1 MNIAYIGYIFFCK
14 KIGYQLEERGHKVKY
29 LDYNDWGRK
38 LIPSLKDVWEMDV
51 IHFICAIGCRKYFYI
66 FVIRYLLKKKIIVH
80 FVGSD
85 ILRLKKVNYF
95 DRLNWI
101 LALKSAN
108 RIFVGA
114 PWHVDELNKYLKTE
128 SLILFF
134 NHYEIER
141 RSIPFPDQFTV
152 LSYLPSGK
160 PDFYGEKLIKVLIEK
175 YPEIKFIILG
185 INKFSHYPNV
195 ETIQIDYDLD
205 MTEIYKQ
212 TSLLIRLTKHDGFS
226 SMVLEALSL
235 GRNVIWTYKIP
246 HCFQTV
252 AERDNLLNQFDR
264 AREEIYNSSGADW
277 VRNNFNFN
285 NFINKLESLY
295 VNPNYKFNPIVIK

>member
-1 MNIAYIGYIFFCK
+1 MNIAYIGHIFFCK
-14 KIGYQLEERGHKVKY
+14 KIGCQLEERGHNVKY

-38 LIPSLKDVWEMDV
+38 LIPSLKDVWKMDV

-66 FVIRYLLKKKIIVH
+66 IVIRYLLKKKIIVH

-85 ILRLKKVNYF
+85 ILRLKKVKYF
-95 DRLNWI
+95 DRLNWV
-101 LALKSAN
+101 LALKSTH

-114 PWHVDELNKYLKTE
+114 PWHVDELKNYLKTE

-134 NHYEIER
+134 NNYESKREP
-141 RSIPFPDQFTV
+141 IPFPYQFTV
-152 LSYLPSGK
+152 LSYLPPGK
-160 PDFYGEKLIKVLIEK
+160 PGFYGEKLIKVLIEK

-185 INKFSHYPNV
+185 INKFSYFPNV
-195 ETIQIDYDLD
+195 ETKQIDYDTD
-205 MTEIYKQ
+205 MMEIYKQ

-235 GRNVIWTYKIP
+235 GRNVIWTYNIP
-246 HCFQTV
+246 HCFQTE
-252 AERDNLLNQFDR
+252 AEREKLLNLFNK
-264 AREEIYNSSGADW
+264 ARKRKYNSSGAHW
-277 VRNNFNFN
+277 VRNNFNYS

-295 VNPNYKFNPIVIK
+295 VNPNYKFKPIVIK

>member
-38 LIPSLKDVWEMDV
+38 LIPSLKDVWKMDV

-114 PWHVDELNKYLKTE
+114 PWHVDELKNYLKTE

-134 NHYEIER
+134 NNYERER
-141 RSIPFPDQFTV
+141 EPIPFPYQFTV
-152 LSYLPSGK
+152 LSYLPPGK
-160 PDFYGEKLIKVLIEK
+160 PDFYGEKLIKGLIEK

-185 INKFSHYPNV
+185 INKFSYFPNV
-195 ETIQIDYDLD
+195 ETKQIDYDTD
-205 MTEIYKQ
+205 MMEIYKQ

-246 HCFQTV
+246 HCFQTE
-252 AERDNLLNQFDR
+252 AEREKLLNLFNK
-264 AREEIYNSSGADW
+264 ARKGEYNSSGAHW
-277 VRNNFNFN
+277 VRNNFNYS

-295 VNPNYKFNPIVIK
+295 VNPNYKFKPIVIK

>member
-1 MNIAYIGYIFFCK
+1 MV
-14 KIGYQLEERGHKVKY
+14 L
-29 LDYNDWGRK
+29 RK
-38 LIPSLKDVWEMDV
+38 NLM
-51 IHFICAIGCRKYFYI
+51 
-66 FVIRYLLKKKIIVH
+66 KKIIVH

-85 ILRLKKVNYF
+85 ILRLKKVKYF

-101 LALKSAN
+101 LALKSAH

-114 PWHVDELNKYLKTE
+114 PWHVDELKNYLKTE

-134 NHYEIER
+134 NNYESE
-141 RSIPFPDQFTV
+141 SEPIPFPYQFTV
-152 LSYLPSGK
+152 LSYLPPGK

-185 INKFSHYPNV
+185 INKFSYFPNV
-195 ETIQIDYDLD
+195 ETKQIDYDTD
-205 MTEIYKQ
+205 MMEIYKQ

-246 HCFQTV
+246 HCFQTE
-252 AERDNLLNQFDR
+252 AEREKLLNLFNK
-264 AREEIYNSSGADW
+264 ARKRKYNSSGAHW
-277 VRNNFNFN
+277 VRNNFNYS

-295 VNPNYKFNPIVIK
+295 VNPNYKFKPIVIK

>member
-1 MNIAYIGYIFFCK
+1 MNIAYIGHIFFCK
-14 KIGYQLEERGHKVKY
+14 KIGCQLEERGHKVKY

-38 LIPSLKDVWEMDV
+38 LIPSLKDVWKMDV

-85 ILRLKKVNYF
+85 ILRLKKVKYF

-101 LALKSAN
+101 LALKSAH

-114 PWHVDELNKYLKTE
+114 PWHVDELKNYLKTE

-134 NHYEIER
+134 NNYERER
-141 RSIPFPDQFTV
+141 EPIPFPYQFTV
-152 LSYLPSGK
+152 LSYLPPGK
-160 PDFYGEKLIKVLIEK
+160 PDFYGEKLIKGLIEK

-185 INKFSHYPNV
+185 INKFSYFTNV
-195 ETIQIDYDLD
+195 ETKQIDYDTD
-205 MTEIYKQ
+205 MMEIYKQ

-246 HCFQTV
+246 HCFQME
-252 AERDNLLNQFDR
+252 AEREKLLNLFNK
-264 AREEIYNSSGADW
+264 ARKGEYNASGAHW
-277 VRNNFNFN
+277 VRNNFNYS

-295 VNPNYKFNPIVIK
+295 VNPNYKFKPIVIK

>member
-1 MNIAYIGYIFFCK
+1 M
-14 KIGYQLEERGHKVKY
+14 
-29 LDYNDWGRK
+29 
-38 LIPSLKDVWEMDV
+38 
-51 IHFICAIGCRKYFYI
+51 
-66 FVIRYLLKKKIIVH
+66 
-80 FVGSD
+80 
-85 ILRLKKVNYF
+85 
-95 DRLNWI
+95 
-101 LALKSAN
+101 
-108 RIFVGA
+108 
-114 PWHVDELNKYLKTE
+114 
-128 SLILFF
+128 
-134 NHYEIER
+134 
-141 RSIPFPDQFTV
+141 
-152 LSYLPSGK
+152 
-160 PDFYGEKLIKVLIEK
+160 
-175 YPEIKFIILG
+175 
-185 INKFSHYPNV
+185 
-195 ETIQIDYDLD
+195 ETIQIDYDSD